1 MGAFEP
7 ADVSSEMS
15 EEPMPSIEPR
25 LDLEA
30 LFDAAPEAMVAIEG
44 GIVVRENRQAGR
56 LLGPDIVGRRI
67 DAVIE
72 GWRLDPGGPFDAE
85 IRSADGEALP
95 VEVVVGEAGPSL
107 IVSLRDARE
116 LLAGREAIR
125 QLFEVEA
132 RYWSLVEQVPAVVYE
147 DRGED
152 TIYVS
157 PQIEAILG
165 VTPEAYIAD
174 SSMWIRMVHPE
185 DRPWVQEQ
193 SDAFTEGRGGDLDD
207 YRMVRPDGRIV
218 WIRDRAFAYRD
229 ADGRVILQQGL
240 FFDVTEL
247 KEAEVRIT
255 HMAYHDALTGLANR
269 ELFQESLH
277 LAVQRARRDGTAVA
291 VAYLD
296 LDNFKELNDT
306 KGHHVGDQLLAAFA
320 DRLVAS
326 TRDVDLVARQGG
338 DEFLLMIADLPRSG
352 SEVVVR
358 AVAERMLAALDEP
371 IALPDG
377 SFRVHG
383 SVGVSRFP
391 VDAADEEALLRHADA
406 AMYRAKHSA
415 RGGYRFFD
423 ER

>member
-1 MGAFEP
+1 M
-7 ADVSSEMS
+7 ADEQI
-15 EEPMPSIEPR
+15 PSIEQR
-25 LDLEA
+25 LDLTA
-30 LFDAAPEAMVAIEG
+30 LFDGAPEAMVVIEAG
-44 GIVVRENRQAGR
+44 VVVRANPAAR
-56 LLGPDIVGRRI
+56 LLLGGVPIGQRI
-67 DAVIE
+67 DLLIT
-72 GWRLDPGGPFDAE
+72 GWRHDGPGPFDAE
-85 IRSADGEALP
+85 ARRLDGDPLP
-95 VEVVVGEAGPSL
+95 VEVTVGEVGPL
-107 IVSLRDARE
+107 AIVSLRDARE
-116 LLAGREAIR
+116 LLAGREALR

-132 RYWSLVEQVPAVVYE
+132 RYRGLVEQVPAVVYE

-157 PQIEAILG
+157 PQIEEILG

-174 SSMWIRMVHPE
+174 NSMWVRMVHPE

-247 KEAEVRIT
+247 KEAEARVT
-255 HMAYHDALTGLANR
+255 HMAYHDRLTGLANR

-291 VAYLD
+291 VGYLD
-296 LDNFKELNDT
+296 LDNFKDLNDT
-306 KGHHVGDQLLAAFA
+306 RGHYVGDQLLAAFA
-320 DRLVAS
+320 ERLVAS

-338 DEFLLMIADLPRSG
+338 DEFLLMIADLERSA
-352 SEVVVR
+352 SELVVR
-358 AVAERMLAALDEP
+358 TVVERVLAALDKP

-377 SFRVHG
+377 SFRVQG
-383 SVGVSRFP
+383 SIGVSRFP
-391 VDAADEEALLRHADA
+391 VDAADEEALMRHADA
-406 AMYRAKHSA
+406 AMYRTKRSA

-423 ER
+423 EAG

>member
-15 EEPMPSIEPR
+15 EEPTPSIEPR

-44 GIVVRENRQAGR
+44 GIVVRENRQAGW
-56 LLGPDIVGRRI
+56 LLGPDVVGRRI

-72 GWRLDPGGPFDAE
+72 GWRLDPAGPFDAE

-132 RYWSLVEQVPAVVYE
+132 RYRSLVEQVPAVVYE

-174 SSMWIRMVHPE
+174 SSMWIGMVHPE

-247 KEAEVRIT
+247 KEAEARIT

-423 ER
+423 EH